1 MTKYIPKDVDHD
13 VNVSPEHPLQDF
25 AILVAG
31 LAVFVAGLVGVAIF
45 MSGHLAKSISL
56 DKEVKLFESRN
67 SKRKKAPDKIVKFV
81 EELYRPYI
89 PDDSVKLNVT
99 VSISPQINAYASLG
113 GQIILTNGLLK
124 QTVTENELAF
134 VVCHEIGHHYNRDVI
149 QGVGANLII
158 AIAGTALGLDGVLS
172 NISQSLSV
180 NSFSR
185 QEETRAD
192 EFALDCVHK
201 KYGHVAGSDHF
212 FRRLQSQSFT
222 PEDFLMFE
230 VLSTHPF
237 HEGRIEHL
245 KSYSESKGYPL
256 EGDLVRFEHK

>member
-1 MTKYIPKDVDHD
+1 MTKYIPKDVNHD

-25 AILVAG
+25 AILVVG
-31 LAVFVAGLVGVAIF
+31 LGVFVAGLVGVAIY
-45 MSGHLAKSISL
+45 MSGHLAKNISL

-67 SKRKKAPDKIVKFV
+67 SKRKKAPEKIEKFV

-89 PDDSVKLNVT
+89 PDESIKLNVT
-99 VSISPQINAYASLG
+99 ISPSPNINAFASLG

-124 QTVTENELAF
+124 QSATENELAF
-134 VVCHEIGHHYNRDVI
+134 VICHEIGHHFNRDVI
-149 QGVGANLII
+149 QGVGANLIL

-192 EFALDCVHK
+192 EFALDCLHK
-201 KYGHVAGSDHF
+201 KFGHVAGSDHF
-212 FRRLQSQSFT
+212 FRRLQSESFT
-222 PEDFLMFE
+222 PEDILVFE

-245 KSYSESKGYPL
+245 MEYAKSKGYAL
-256 EGDLVRFEHK
+256 EGELVRYEHK